1 MSSLKR
7 RLEKLEGRLEFM
19 KAEAKEKQARLAEI
33 ERLGNDNSLAALLLK
48 LELAHGRKYTLAD
61 VVAMTALEV
70 NRECSQGLK

>member
-48 LELAHGRKYTLAD
+48 LELQDGCKYTLAD
-61 VVAMTALEV
+61 VAAMAAQETK
-70 NRECSQGLK
+70 G